1 MAFSLFGARRRAEQQ
16 AAAPAPAPAPAAD
29 PNKKP
34 EGDDSPEAR
43 LAEAWK
49 MAPVDPKQQPAAGP
63 QPYFKNVDPA
73 KISAAAKSMN
83 FLNGIDPALIEKAK
97 GGDAEAFMA
106 VVNASNQN
114 AFQTAMVAIPG
125 IIEPVL
131 QQAEQRQAERAP
143 ALFQQLQLRTAR
155 ASDPV
160 LQNPAVAP
168 VVEALKTTIAS
179 QNPQDTPDQ
188 VMELVHQR
196 ITDLGHVLTPLQKK
210 QQQGD
215 NASASRSANSG
226 SDDFSF
232 LG

>member
-16 AAAPAPAPAPAAD
+16 AATPTPAPTPAPAPGTKA
-29 PNKKP
+29 

-49 MAPVDPKQQPAAGP
+49 MAPVDPNKQPPTGP
-63 QPYFKNVDPA
+63 RPYFGNVDPA
-73 KISAAAKSMN
+73 KIAAAAKSMN
-83 FLNGIDPALIEKAK
+83 FLNGVDQALVEKAK

-106 VVNASNQN
+106 VVNASNQKT
-114 AFQTAMVAIPG
+114 FETAMLALPG

-131 QQAEQRQAERAP
+131 QQAEARQAERAP

-179 QNPQDTPDQ
+179 QNPQATPDQ
-188 VMELVHQR
+188 VMELVQQR
-196 ITDLGHVLTPLQKK
+196 IADLGHVLTPLQKK
-210 QQQGD
+210 QQED
-215 NASASRSANSG
+215 NFPASRSANSG

>member
-1 MAFSLFGARRRAEQQ
+1 MAFSLFGARRRAEQI
-16 AAAPAPAPAPAAD
+16 AATPAAAPAPAAD
-29 PNKKP
+29 PNKKDDV
-34 EGDDSPEAR
+34 DDSPAAR

-49 MAPVDPKQQPAAGP
+49 MAPVDPSKAGAAGP
-63 QPYFKNVDPA
+63 RPYFGNVDPA
-73 KISAAAKSMN
+73 KIAAAAKSMN
-83 FLNGIDPALIEKAK
+83 FMSGVDPALVEKAK
-97 GGDAEAFMA
+97 GGDADAFMA

-114 AFQTAMVAIPG
+114 AFQTAMLAIPG

-131 QQAEQRQAERAP
+131 QQAEHRQNERAP
-143 ALFQQLQLRTAR
+143 ALFQQLQLRSAR

-179 QNPQDTPDQ
+179 QNPQATPDQ
-188 VMELVHQR
+188 VMELVQQR
-196 ITDLGHVLTPLQKK
+196 IADLGHVLTPLQNK

-215 NASASRSANSG
+215 NIPASRSANSG